1 MSIQEAYRKFQDTPF
16 PPDLSDNE
24 RLVDILF
31 DLRMYDDY
39 AAGTLDKYLS
49 GRQVD
54 TPELEY
60 DISIENRLNEFINES
75 NNSSEDVFAA
85 VQYLE
90 YLIKIKE
97 VFEKID

>member
-1 MSIQEAYRKFQDTPF
+1 MQKAYRKFHDTPF

-49 GRQVD
+49 GGQVD
-54 TPELEY
+54 ASELKY
-60 DISIENRLNEFINES
+60 DTSLENRLNEFINDGK
-75 NNSSEDVFAA
+75 NSDEDVSAA
-85 VQYLE
+85 KQYLE
-90 YLIKIKE
+90 YLNRIKE
-97 VFEKID
+97 VFEKIE